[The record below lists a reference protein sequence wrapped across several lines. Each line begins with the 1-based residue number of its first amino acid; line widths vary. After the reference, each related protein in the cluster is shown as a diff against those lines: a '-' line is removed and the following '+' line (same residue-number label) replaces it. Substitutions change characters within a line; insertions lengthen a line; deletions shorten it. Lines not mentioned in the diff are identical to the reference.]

1 MTTRDRGAEP
11 LSKYWAREVGFILL
25 GVWIFG
31 GAVFY
36 YLRFT
41 TVFYEANRGP
51 IEALRSSF

>member
-1 MTTRDRGAEP
+1 MTTRDRRAEP
-11 LSKYWAREVGFILL
+11 LWKCWAREAGFILL
-25 GVWIFG
+25 GAWIFG

-41 TVFYEANRGP
+41 TVLYDANRGA